1 VPLGLFPK
9 LQAGHHT
16 WVNLRGSGRA
26 RIGRSET
33 SARYE
38 GALANAK
45 SYDRIARLYDALDF
59 PFEYWRYRPL
69 RREVLGNLSGR
80 ILDAGVGTGR
90 NMPFYLKGSEL
101 VGIDRS
107 REMLARA
114 ARRSRRLDLDVELFH
129 TDVCRTAFP
138 DRHFD
143 AIIATFLFCTLAEH
157 QQLPALKELAR
168 ICKPTGEIRLL
179 DYGYSKNPFRRFVM
193 RLWAPW
199 VRWAY
204 GAAFDR
210 RPEKYVSDAGLEIV
224 ERRYVFR
231 DVIKLLILKP
241 VA

>member
-1 VPLGLFPK
+1 M
-9 LQAGHHT
+9 
-16 WVNLRGSGRA
+16 
-26 RIGRSET
+26 
-33 SARYE
+33 
-38 GALANAK
+38 ANAE
-45 SYDRIARLYDALDF
+45 SYGRIARFYDALDF

-69 RREVLGNLSGR
+69 RREILANLSGR

-90 NMPFYLKGSEL
+90 NMPFYAKGSEV

-114 ARRSRRLDLDVELFH
+114 ARRSCRMALDVELLQM
-129 TDVCRTAFP
+129 DIRRTAFP
-138 DRHFD
+138 DRFFD
-143 AIIATFLFCTLAEH
+143 AVVATFLFCTLEEH

-179 DYGYSKNPFRRFVM
+179 DYGYSRNPFRRFVM
-193 RLWAPW
+193 GLWAPW

-210 RPEKYVSDAGLEIV
+210 RPERYVSDAGLEIV